1 MSSPAE
7 SDEDEEDLDT
17 RDPIT
22 MEIMRDPVLASDGV
36 LILLESTNMIL
47 YLKTIIIQSN
57 SA

>member
-1 MSSPAE
+1 MRRQKVSSPAE

-36 LILLESTNMIL
+36 LILL
-47 YLKTIIIQSN
+47 
-57 SA
+57 